1 MKRAFRNPWLRLALA
16 VCAALLLAWGVLQLL
31 AILTPFVVAFGL
43 AYFLNPAVNAL
54 EALIERALAHAPRL
68 RRRSSPRALAVGLLA
83 AVVLVA
89 FVATLLIL
97 VPAVYKQGAET
108 VARMPEYARVLRAK
122 VEPLLDRLQLRYPEQ
137 TELVRQQIVTT
148 LQENLP
154 GLLSPVTRMVKAA
167 FSSVLA
173 FVLALLNLLVIPVF
187 TAYLLFDMNRIR
199 QGLRDAVPHRFRPY
213 LYPRLTRV
221 DGLLSAFVRGQLTVA
236 LLLGTF
242 YAIALTACGVPMGL
256 LVGFVIGLLNLIPFL
271 SHVLGLPVAL
281 LLSWLDGQDP
291 TRLLI
296 VAGVFVFGQFVEG
309 NFVTPRIVGES
320 LGLHAVVIMLAV
332 LVGGTLF
339 GFVGMLVAVPATA
352 ALSVFF
358 QDLRDLYL
366 RSEFYQGGS
375 PPPSA

>member
-1 MKRAFRNPWLRLALA
+1 MRRALRNPWLRLALA
-16 VCAALLLAWGVLQLL
+16 AGAVLLVLWGLLRLL
-31 AILTPFVVAFGL
+31 AILTPFVVAFAL

-54 EALIERALAHAPRL
+54 EGLLARGMRRAPRL
-68 RRRSSPRALAVGLLA
+68 GRRIDARVLAVGFLA
-83 AVVLVA
+83 AAVLVA
-89 FVATLLIL
+89 FVVALLI
-97 VPAVYKQGAET
+97 VAPAVYKQAAEA
-108 VARMPEYARVLRAK
+108 VARMPEYARVLRARA
-122 VEPLLDRLQLRYPEQ
+122 EPLLERLQLRYPEQ
-137 TELVRQQIVTT
+137 TELIRLRVQQT

-154 GLLSPVTRMVKAA
+154 GLLSPVTRMVQAA
-167 FSSVLA
+167 FSSLLS

-199 QGLRDAVPHRFRPY
+199 QGLKDLVPHRFRPY
-213 LYPRLTRV
+213 LYSRLKRV
-221 DGLLSAFVRGQLTVA
+221 DGLLAAFVRGQLTVA

-256 LVGFVIGLLNLIPFL
+256 LVGFVIGLLNLIPFM
-271 SHVLGLPVAL
+271 SHALGLPIAL
-281 LLSWLDGQDP
+281 LLSWLDDQDV

-296 VAGVFVFGQFVEG
+296 VAGVFAFGQFVEG

-332 LVGGTLF
+332 LLGGTLF

-358 QDLRDLYL
+358 QDLRQLYL
-366 RSEFYQGGS
+366 RSEFYQGGAL
-375 PPPSA
+375 PPAA